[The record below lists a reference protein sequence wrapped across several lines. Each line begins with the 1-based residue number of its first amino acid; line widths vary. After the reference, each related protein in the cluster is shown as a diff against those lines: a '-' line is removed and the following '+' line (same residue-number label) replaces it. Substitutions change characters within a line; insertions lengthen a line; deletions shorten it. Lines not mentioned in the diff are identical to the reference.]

1 LWGFYLMRAEY
12 RQAQDLAQQLLTLA
26 RRPQHSALLMD
37 AHGVAG
43 MTSFYLGEL
52 SAAHEHLERGI
63 ALYNPQEHHSLT
75 FVYGQDPGVCCLNHS
90 AWALWFRGYPEQA
103 LQRSHDA
110 VTLGRELSHPF
121 SLAFAL
127 AFSARVHIYRR
138 EVRAAQEVSEA
149 TIALCT
155 EQGFP
160 FWLAMASILQG
171 WALAEQGQE
180 QAGITQMRHGLR
192 VWRATGAALAETS
205 YLALM
210 AEACGEAGQAEEGL
224 RLLAEAFAAVEQR
237 DERYF
242 EAELHR
248 LQGELLLVQP
258 AAETEAEACFLKAA
272 EIARQ
277 QHAKSWELRA
287 ATSLARL
294 WQKQGRPEEARQ
306 VLDPVYDWFTEGFDT
321 LDLIGARSLLESL

>member
-1 LWGFYLMRAEY
+1 
-12 RQAQDLAQQLLTLA
+12 
-26 RRPQHSALLMD
+26 
-37 AHGVAG
+37 
-43 MTSFYLGEL
+43 MTSFYVGEL
-52 SAAHEHLERGI
+52 AAAHEHLERGI
-63 ALYNPQEHHSLT
+63 DLYNPQEHHSLT
-75 FVYGQDPGVCCLNHS
+75 FVYGQDPGVACLNHS
-90 AWALWFRGYPEQA
+90 AWALWFRGYPDQA
-103 LQRSHDA
+103 LQRSQDA
-110 VTLGRELSHPF
+110 VTLAQELSHPF

-138 EVRAAQEVSEA
+138 EVQAAQEVSEA

-205 YLALM
+205 YLALL

-248 LQGELLLVQP
+248 LQGELLLAQP
-258 AAETEAEACFLKAA
+258 AAETEAEACFLRATQ
-272 EIARQ
+272 IARQ

-287 ATSLARL
+287 AMSLARL

-321 LDLIGARSLLESL
+321 PDLIGARSLLESL